1 MAKLSE
7 MGPFRPTPGT
17 AYTVS
22 ATGYASVRRSKGVAV
37 EWKDGAL
44 RPTAPDS
51 QTGSVGN
58 SGAQNCGKIVH
69 TRE

>member
-1 MAKLSE
+1 MAKQSE

-17 AYTVS
+17 AYTTS

-44 RPTAPDS
+44 RPSAPDS

-58 SGAQNCGKIVH
+58 SGPVERGKLRH
-69 TRE
+69 SRE